1 MTDVFQS
8 FYPQDGG
15 KKSTG
20 IDIEQNYVSPYVLL
34 CKAFNC
40 RIVYGHLCCLLI
52 IVSYP
57 SPTHSF
63 FPGLKPSFSAGPSHR
78 SLSFFY
84 RAMQCIRGTSHG
96 PVSVCVCVCLCLC
109 PSVTSRCSTKTAKR
123 RITQTT
129 PHDTTRTLVF

>member
-63 FPGLKPSFSAGPSHR
+63 FPGLKRSFSADPSSR

-96 PVSVCVCVCLCLC
+96 PLSVCVCVRLSQAGVLL
-109 PSVTSRCSTKTAKR
+109 KR
-123 RITQTT
+123 QNVGSHKQHHTI
-129 PHDTTRTLVF
+129 PHGL